1 MIKLMIADDDFKVRS
16 AINLLLEQDKS
27 CWQVIAEAKN
37 VRELF
42 SIVKKERPQLLLLDW
57 ELPEENLG
65 EKAPPYYCLKERISH
80 LKKLSPDMYIIV
92 LSSEPQ
98 VKADAFLAGAN
109 QFVSKGDPPEVFLDA
124 LYAICENP
132 SIIKLK
138 KRKQRKIPSRKID
151 KILL

>member
-1 MIKLMIADDDFKVRS
+1 
-16 AINLLLEQDKS
+16 
-27 CWQVIAEAKN
+27 
-37 VRELF
+37 
-42 SIVKKERPQLLLLDW
+42 
-57 ELPEENLG
+57 
-65 EKAPPYYCLKERISH
+65 
-80 LKKLSPDMYIIV
+80 MYIIV

-132 SIIKLK
+132 SIIIELK
-138 KRKQRKIPSRKID
+138 KRKQGKIPSRKID